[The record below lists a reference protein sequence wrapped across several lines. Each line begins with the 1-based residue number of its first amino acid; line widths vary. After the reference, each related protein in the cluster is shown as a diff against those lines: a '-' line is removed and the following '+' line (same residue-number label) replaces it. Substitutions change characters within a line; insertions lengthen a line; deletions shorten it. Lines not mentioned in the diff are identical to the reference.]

1 MNQEW
6 SDARVLFRF
15 NGVPVKVRPSFW
27 LMWLSGLPVLI
38 WLAKRR
44 RPERSWPKCVLI
56 GTAAMPLPL
65 IADLGHALAHT
76 VSAKAVWADMDE
88 IRLAADMPRTI
99 YFCNDVSPDQHRLR
113 ATGGPIFS
121 SLGLLLSL
129 LWRWFSK
136 AGSPSRELAEISCV
150 SHGFIFFG
158 SLMPISLVDGGT
170 LLKWTLIDKGWDP
183 TEADKQV
190 RRTGIRFVIIVA
202 VATIGFLLKWLAGRS
217 MHD

>member
-6 SDARVLFRF
+6 RDAKVLFRF

-27 LMWLSGLPVLI
+27 PMWLSSWPVLI
-38 WLAKRR
+38 WLAKWR
-44 RPERSWPKCVLI
+44 RPKRSWPKCVLI
-56 GTAAMPLPL
+56 GTVSLPFPL

-76 VSAKAVWADMDE
+76 VSAKAAWADMDE

-99 YFCNDVSPDQHRLR
+99 YFYNDVSPDQHRLR

-129 LWRWFSK
+129 LWHWVSK
-136 AGSPSRELAEISCV
+136 TGSTSRELAEISCV
-150 SHGFIFFG
+150 SHGFILFG

-170 LLKWTLIDKGWDP
+170 LLKWTLIDNGWDP
-183 TEADKQV
+183 IEADKQV
-190 RRTGIRFVIIVA
+190 RQTGIGSVIIAA
-202 VATIGFLLKWLAGRS
+202 VAAFGFLLKWLAGRS
-217 MHD
+217 KHD